1 MSGEPRQRPTPGH
14 GPDLVSTP
22 SLLAL
27 AAVAFVVELALFG
40 GVGAIAF
47 DAAGRGWAGWLAAV
61 AATALVLLVWGLFV
75 APKGRFRLGTG
86 ARVLLSGALCIA
98 TAYGLVTAGWPRW
111 GWFVGVAGLV
121 VVAAQVVLPQ
131 PPAGHEAPSRSG
143 S

>member
-1 MSGEPRQRPTPGH
+1 MSGEPRRRPTPGH
-14 GPDLVSTP
+14 GPELFSTP

-27 AAVAFVVELALFG
+27 AVVAFVVELALFG
-40 GVGAIAF
+40 GVGAVAF
-47 DAAGRGWAGWLAAV
+47 DAAGRGWTGWVAAL
-61 AATALVLLVWGLFV
+61 AATALVLLVWGLFI
-75 APKGRFRLGTG
+75 APKGRLRLGTG
-86 ARVLLSGALCIA
+86 ARVLLSGALCVA

-131 PPAGHEAPSRSG
+131 APAAHETQPRSG